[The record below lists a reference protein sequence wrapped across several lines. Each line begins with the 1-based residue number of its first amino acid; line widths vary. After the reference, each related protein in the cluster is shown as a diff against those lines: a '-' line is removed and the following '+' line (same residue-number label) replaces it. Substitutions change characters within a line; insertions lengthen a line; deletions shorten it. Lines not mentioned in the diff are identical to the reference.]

1 MKKYLCSIAV
11 LVIVSVSIAN
21 VNVGL
26 RSNNLSDVFLA
37 NVEVLALA
45 LAEGGSQPMDCYA
58 GIEYVNDGRPV
69 ETQTYCGDCQSIQCT
84 TLVESWPLY
93 ALIMHAK
100 TIAN

>member
-1 MKKYLCSIAV
+1 MKKYLYSIAV

-37 NVEVLALA
+37 NVEVLA

-84 TLVESWPLY
+84 HWWNPGRC
-93 ALIMHAK
+93 MR
-100 TIAN
+100 